1 MIKREL
7 LYNIDI
13 PFLCLF
19 CISSLTFL
27 GVEISMSQS
36 LVISMLLT
44 IYLFIK
50 RVECKGKYAMVISP
64 VSILLILNLLFNN
77 CGIGAIIGYLE
88 LLLILLLT
96 PHLRIN
102 KINFTILFYVAFCI
116 LLCFAY
122 RITLHPEMMLPE
134 DVGGEGVN
142 QNMVGIFMFYM
153 TAFIILFYP
162 RKNVWNSLIAILSLA
177 VSAFTIWLS
186 ECRSAQGAIV
196 IIILG
201 TLYINFK
208 KKEISNSLLNFEC
221 LIALIL
227 LFGGIFFVYMS
238 IGTTDVVLHL
248 IGDVSDLFGNRKG
261 ATLSTRGDIWVEA
274 LNAFYQSPFIGTGST
289 LKIKSYSENTLA
301 LHNSTLNILVV
312 YGVFI
317 YIITIFHIRR
327 LIVKVKNT
335 NFHKNLLFL
344 GISVYCGVLL
354 ISYFESN
361 LMDYF
366 KLYSMM
372 PLIFSCSI
380 SNLREGY
387 E

>member
-1 MIKREL
+1 M
-7 LYNIDI
+7 
-13 PFLCLF
+13 
-19 CISSLTFL
+19 
-27 GVEISMSQS
+27 
-36 LVISMLLT
+36 
-44 IYLFIK
+44 
-50 RVECKGKYAMVISP
+50 
-64 VSILLILNLLFNN
+64 
-77 CGIGAIIGYLE
+77 
-88 LLLILLLT
+88 
-96 PHLRIN
+96 
-102 KINFTILFYVAFCI
+102 
-116 LLCFAY
+116 
-122 RITLHPEMMLPE
+122 
-134 DVGGEGVN
+134 
-142 QNMVGIFMFYM
+142 
-153 TAFIILFYP
+153 
-162 RKNVWNSLIAILSLA
+162 
-177 VSAFTIWLS
+177 
-186 ECRSAQGAIV
+186 
-196 IIILG
+196 
-201 TLYINFK
+201 
-208 KKEISNSLLNFEC
+208 
-221 LIALIL
+221 
-227 LFGGIFFVYMS
+227 FGGIFFVYMS

-380 SNLREGY
+380 STSKEGY

>member
-19 CISSLTFL
+19 CISSLNFL
-27 GVEISMSQS
+27 GVEISMTQS
-36 LVISMLLT
+36 LVISMLFT

-50 RVECKGKYAMVISP
+50 RVEYKGKYAMVIFL
-64 VSILLILNLLFNN
+64 VSVLLILNLLFNN
-77 CGIGAIIGYLE
+77 CGIGAILGYLE
-88 LLLILLLT
+88 LLLLLLLT

-102 KINFTILFYVAFCI
+102 KINFTILFYAAFCI

-153 TAFIILFYP
+153 TAFVVLFFP

-186 ECRSAQGAIV
+186 ECRSAQGAI
-196 IIILG
+196 IIAIMG
-201 TLYINFK
+201 ALYINFK
-208 KKEISNSLLNFEC
+208 KKEIDKSLLNFEC
-221 LIALIL
+221 LIALVL
-227 LFGGIFFVYMS
+227 LFGGIIFVYMS
-238 IGTTDVVLHL
+238 IGTTDVVQNF

-261 ATLSTRGDIWVEA
+261 ASLSTREDIWVEG
-274 LNAFYQSPFIGTGST
+274 LNAFYQSPFIGTGSM
-289 LKIKSYSENTLA
+289 LRIKSYSEDTLA
-301 LHNSTLNILVV
+301 LHNSTLNIMVV
-312 YGVFI
+312 YGIFI
-317 YIITIFHIRR
+317 YIITIFYIRR
-327 LIVKVKNT
+327 LIAKIKKT
-335 NFHKNLLFL
+335 DIHRNLLFV

-366 KLYSMM
+366 KFYSMI
-372 PLIFSCSI
+372 PLIYSCSI
-380 SNLREGY
+380 SNLKEDY

>member
-380 SNLREGY
+380 SNSKEGY

>member
-7 LYNIDI
+7 LYKIDI

-77 CGIGAIIGYLE
+77 CGTGAIIGYLE

-289 LKIKSYSENTLA
+289 LTIKSYSGNTLA

-335 NFHKNLLFL
+335 NFHRNLLFL
-344 GISVYCGVLL
+344 GISAYCGVLL

-380 SNLREGY
+380 SNLKEGY